1 MSVTGV
7 LDTNSFESRVDL
19 PAPSYCNSIV
29 MGDMDNDGGLEIVVN
44 NMNDRP
50 SLLKNFGER
59 KNWLLIKLAGKE
71 SNRDGIGARVT
82 LVAGRLRQMD
92 EVRSGGSFISH
103 NDLRLHFG
111 IGDAARVDRAEVLW
125 PSGRFEAFEDLKA
138 NQVVVLQEGRG
149 KPLAQKPRQV
159 KH

>member
-1 MSVTGV
+1 MDSLISCAVTSA
-7 LDTNSFESRVDL
+7 LSR
-19 PAPSYCNSIV
+19 AIPSSTAT
-29 MGDMDNDGGLEIVVN
+29 
-44 NMNDRP
+44 
-50 SLLKNFGER
+50 GE
-59 KNWLLIKLAGKE
+59 LLIKLSGKE